1 MTRRDFQ
8 MIADGIAKV
17 RAGVLNRPGLML
29 DEEKAEIDALDMV
42 SFVLADRLAT
52 TNPRFDRARFL
63 RAAGV
68 TE

>member
-17 RAGVLNRPGLML
+17 RASYAPTWDANLFR
-29 DEEKAEIDALDMV
+29 ALDDTART
-42 SFVLADRLAT
+42 LADRLAT
-52 TNPRFDRARFL
+52 TNPRFDRTRFL
-63 RAAGV
+63 RTAGV